1 MKYTEVI
8 KIVINEE
15 RNGGDFG
22 EFHIELG
29 ENEGEN
35 IPHFHLDNQETSANK
50 KKKSAIRLDMNRYF
64 IHGDKIY
71 RLNSKE
77 RKHLIIW
84 LLQKPITKINLDD
97 NKKLPKNNWENLVN
111 MWNNYYPESKINKN
125 YFPNYSTLCK
135 DCKEN

>member
-1 MKYTEVI
+1 
-8 KIVINEE
+8 
-15 RNGGDFG
+15 
-22 EFHIELG
+22 
-29 ENEGEN
+29 
-35 IPHFHLDNQETSANK
+35 
-50 KKKSAIRLDMNRYF
+50 MNRYF

-97 NKKLPKNNWENLVN
+97 NKKPPKNNWENLVN

-135 DCKEN
+135 DYKEN